1 MNNKKMKKQMI
12 KNVILAGV
20 VLFTGQVIAQK
31 KNETSAAVAFKNT
44 YSMAMSKNNL
54 EGAKK
59 ALTDAKGFI
68 DLAAENEDT
77 KSNPKTLWL
86 KGAIYSN
93 LYLFGKNNND
103 STLISQESELIEG
116 SMSAFK
122 NGFESS
128 DKYDDDIKS
137 SIFGVHSNLEKYS
150 RTEYDASNFED
161 AGKYFN
167 LQADFLNIVN
177 ILDSNSLFNA
187 ALCYERVSDLPK
199 AATNYLKLAEIGYR
213 SNVTYAL
220 AASCYRRNEQMEEAK
235 KVISIAREKF
245 PQDKDV
251 LLEAVNINLALND
264 AVGAEALLN
273 EAIAKDPE
281 NKLLHLTIGAIYID
295 LKENEKAESA
305 ITKAL
310 VIDPD
315 YEDALYQLGAHLVN
329 WAKEIVE
336 ESNQLKYNDPKVGEL
351 EAKSNEIFNRAIIP
365 LEKYAEKQPTDKQVL
380 TILSQLFRNIG
391 NIEKSTEYRD
401 KASKL

>member
-1 MNNKKMKKQMI
+1 
-12 KNVILAGV
+12 
-20 VLFTGQVIAQK
+20 
-31 KNETSAAVAFKNT
+31 
-44 YSMAMSKNNL
+44 
-54 EGAKK
+54 
-59 ALTDAKGFI
+59 
-68 DLAAENEDT
+68 
-77 KSNPKTLWL
+77 
-86 KGAIYSN
+86 
-93 LYLFGKNNND
+93 
-103 STLISQESELIEG
+103 
-116 SMSAFK
+116 
-122 NGFESS
+122 
-128 DKYDDDIKS
+128 
-137 SIFGVHSNLEKYS
+137 
-150 RTEYDASNFED
+150 
-161 AGKYFN
+161 
-167 LQADFLNIVN
+167 
-177 ILDSNSLFNA
+177 
-187 ALCYERVSDLPK
+187 
-199 AATNYLKLAEIGYR
+199 
-213 SNVTYAL
+213 
-220 AASCYRRNEQMEEAK
+220 MEEAK